1 MTSRARCRWQKLKIR
16 NEAALYRILIK
27 SQRER
32 KSRCHLSIAKILA
45 LAVATASRSSRK
57 SQSLRLKQLGSPA
70 EHRGSH
76 SRTDKT
82 SQARRAASQIFDHTH
97 SLLIRLNGLIDRS
110 FIRRALSEARATHH
124 RGRKLWDLR
133 QASMKSHLWNLS
145 KLQLQKKGKQVVSSD
160 KDTSF
165 QTDRQ
170 WPHQLWRRSG
180 VRLVKQTFWITDTTR
195 PRKGKDSQSTSS
207 KA

>member
-16 NEAALYRILIK
+16 NEAALYRTLTK
-27 SQRER
+27 SQSER
-32 KSRCHLSIAKILA
+32 KSRCHPFIARLLTLA
-45 LAVATASRSSRK
+45 IATASRSSPK
-57 SQSLRLKQLGSPA
+57 SQSLRLKQLGSPTD
-70 EHRGSH
+70 HRGSH
-76 SRTDKT
+76 SRMHKT
-82 SQARRAASQIFDHTH
+82 SQARGAASQIFDHTH
-97 SLLIRLNGLIDRS
+97 SLLIHLNGLIDRS
-110 FIRRALSEARATHH
+110 FIRRASSEARATHH

-160 KDTSF
+160 KNTTF